1 MIMMLHSSRNES
13 ARLVS
18 GDLVAGE
25 RTGAGEDN
33 SRLLTDCRRYC
44 LVRGS
49 KR

>member
-25 RTGAGEDN
+25 RTGAEEDN
-33 SRLLTDCRRYC
+33 RL
-44 LVRGS
+44 S
-49 KR
+49 KILLSSWE